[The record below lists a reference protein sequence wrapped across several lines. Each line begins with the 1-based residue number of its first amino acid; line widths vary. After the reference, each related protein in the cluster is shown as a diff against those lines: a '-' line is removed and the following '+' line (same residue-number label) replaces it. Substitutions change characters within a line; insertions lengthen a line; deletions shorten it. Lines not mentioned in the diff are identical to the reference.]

1 MKKTVIIWFL
11 LVGTVYAQDDETWV
25 QKEQYTITY
34 DADQQEKLPINFCFQ
49 QHCDIDNKQNVEY
62 HHAVGQSASEN
73 NSATSWL
80 PSWVPFG
87 EFITPF
93 RICAS
98 GIMMVLFYYFKT
110 KTTLYSLS
118 QSCVETAF
126 WSLWNMRKQSDIVE
140 DQKEDVALLYDIL
153 QTYRTDNQALAIS
166 RFLHDI
172 DHEIQLLQ
180 EYLKEIGQTHNS
192 LMRFVLPDMSKDI
205 LEAEARLSKLAY
217 LKQKVLAWLAY
228 QKMERADTLWS

>member
-1 MKKTVIIWFL
+1 MKKIVIMLIIC
-11 LVGTVYAQDDETWV
+11 GNACAENDETWV
-25 QKEQYTITY
+25 QKEQYTIAY
-34 DADQQEKLPINFCFQ
+34 DADQQEKLPITFCFQ

-62 HHAVGQSASEN
+62 NHPIMQPTSDTQTG
-73 NSATSWL
+73 SWL
-80 PSWVPFG
+80 PSWFPFG

-98 GIMMVLFYYFKT
+98 GVIAVLFYYFKT
-110 KTTLYSLS
+110 KTTLSSLS

-140 DQKEDVALLYDIL
+140 DQKEDVSLLYDIL

-166 RFLHDI
+166 RFLHDT
-172 DHEIQLLQ
+172 DHEIQILQ
-180 EYLKEIGQTHNS
+180 QYLKEIGQTHNS

-205 LEAEARLSKLAY
+205 LEAEARMAKLSY